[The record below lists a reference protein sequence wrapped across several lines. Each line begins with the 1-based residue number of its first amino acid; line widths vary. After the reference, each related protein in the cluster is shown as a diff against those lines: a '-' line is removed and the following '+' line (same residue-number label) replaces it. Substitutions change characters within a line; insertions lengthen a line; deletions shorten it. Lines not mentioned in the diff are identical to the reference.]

1 MCPSGSS
8 SDRSSSEA
16 NAGGLAAPVT
26 AVVMCTYNGARYLPA
41 QLDSLACQTVA
52 IERLD
57 VFDDASTDGTLDVLA
72 AYADRLPIYVTPNER
87 TLGAVANFAQA
98 LAASSAQIVFLCDQ
112 DDVWEPHKVE
122 RLLEVMAADP
132 SILLLGTDARIVDG
146 AGSLTGQTLLRQL
159 DAAVAHGERGAP
171 VVERLLRRNF
181 VTGATLAVRRRL
193 LELALPIPDDCWH
206 DEWLGLVA
214 AVLDAL
220 RWLDEPLMRYRLHEA
235 NAAGLRQT
243 GLRATARG
251 AAQGGAKHHA
261 WKAAKL
267 AVLGARLRV
276 MKCAV
281 SPAHLALID
290 EAARFWAA
298 RAALPKSRLA
308 RWPIVAS
315 GWAGDRYK
323 RFGDGVRSAARDLL
337 L

>member
-1 MCPSGSS
+1 
-8 SDRSSSEA
+8 
-16 NAGGLAAPVT
+16 
-26 AVVMCTYNGARYLPA
+26 MCTYNGARYLPA
-41 QLDSLACQTVA
+41 QLDSLVRQTVA

-57 VFDDASTDGTLDVLA
+57 VFDDASTDGTPGVLA
-72 AYADRLPIYVTPNER
+72 AYADRLPIHVTRNEK
-87 TLGAVANFAQA
+87 TLGAVANFSRA

-112 DDVWEPHKVE
+112 DDIWEPHKVE
-122 RLLEVMAADP
+122 RMLEVMAADP
-132 SILLLGTDARIVDG
+132 SILLLGSDARIVDG
-146 AGSLTGQTLLRQL
+146 AGSLTGQTLLHQL

-171 VVERLLRRNF
+171 LVERLLRRNF

-193 LELALPIPDDCWH
+193 LELALPVPDDCWH

-251 AAQGGAKHHA
+251 AAQGGVKHHA
-261 WKAAKL
+261 WKADKL
-267 AVLGARLRV
+267 AMLGARLHA
-276 MKCAV
+276 MQCAV
-281 SPAHLALID
+281 PPAHLALID
-290 EAARFWAA
+290 EAAGFWAT
-298 RAALPKSRLA
+298 RAALPQSRLA
-308 RWPIVAS
+308 RLPIVAS
-315 GWAGDRYK
+315 GWAEDRYR